1 MEYKYRFVSL
11 AKYYSKHFIS
21 DILYILA
28 YYTYYVY
35 LTIF

>member
-11 AKYYSKHFIS
+11 AKHFIS

>member
-1 MEYKYRFVSL
+1 MESKYRFVLL
-11 AKYYSKHFIS
+11 AKYYNKYFIS

-35 LTIF
+35 LCIF